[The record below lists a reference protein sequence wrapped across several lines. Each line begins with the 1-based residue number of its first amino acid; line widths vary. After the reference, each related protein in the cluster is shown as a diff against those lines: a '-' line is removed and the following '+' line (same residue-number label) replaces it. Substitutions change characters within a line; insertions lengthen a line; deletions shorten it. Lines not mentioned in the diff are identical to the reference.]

1 MYRSRR
7 GFLHLGVG
15 AAVLPAISRLAL
27 THACAQAYPSRPV
40 RIVVAGV
47 PGSANDLLA
56 RVIGQWLT
64 ERLGQPFIVENRPG
78 AGTNLGTEAVA
89 RANPDGS
96 TLLLVGSSNA
106 INATLYNKLN
116 FDFLRDI
123 APVAGLIQQP
133 QVFLVHPSVPARTI
147 PEFIA
152 YVKAHPGKI
161 SMASPGT
168 GTSPHAAGD
177 LFKMMAGVDIV
188 HVPYRGG
195 APAIT
200 DMLAGRVQMMIPVP
214 SASIEFI
221 RRGALRPLAV
231 TTATRWDVLPDIP
244 AVAEFLPGYEVT
256 TWFGIG
262 APRDTRA
269 EIIETLNREINASLA
284 DAKMKARFDDLGG
297 TGLPGTPAVFGH
309 FLANETKKWAKVIEF
324 ASLKAE

>member
-1 MYRSRR
+1 
-7 GFLHLGVG
+7 
-15 AAVLPAISRLAL
+15 
-27 THACAQAYPSRPV
+27 
-40 RIVVAGV
+40 
-47 PGSANDLLA
+47 
-56 RVIGQWLT
+56 
-64 ERLGQPFIVENRPG
+64 
-78 AGTNLGTEAVA
+78 
-89 RANPDGS
+89 
-96 TLLLVGSSNA
+96 
-106 INATLYNKLN
+106 
-116 FDFLRDI
+116 
-123 APVAGLIQQP
+123 
-133 QVFLVHPSVPARTI
+133 
-147 PEFIA
+147 
-152 YVKAHPGKI
+152 
-161 SMASPGT
+161 MASPGT
-168 GTSPHAAGD
+168 GTSPHVAGE

-297 TGLPGTPAVFGH
+297 TGLPGTPAEFGH

-324 ASLKAE
+324 AGLKAE